1 MDGTASSGDVDSK
14 RVEAALLAGDSQ
26 YMRQSRRNRTGN
38 SPGSS
43 WPPIRHP
50 NCPNGLA
57 RCQRRCRRLKVKAK
71 NISQAQNGQTT
82 YRMHASTA
90 QLRRNPLRHCWE
102 VHGPKRQ
109 HDRTKI
115 EPTKVKIECLND
127 KMPQEDER
135 TYHGCARAAQP
146 CVNAPRHRYGVHRP
160 RRQCGHI
167 KTVPENVNPAQ
178 EVEKT
183 YWVRAS
189 VAQPCGNALKHC
201 WEVHRPKR
209 RCGRIKIASR
219 NVNRTR
225 NGRRTY
231 LGRVNAIQSTWRP
244 KKGIKRFNKLTFGFR
259 MLGEYWRKVED
270 YG

>member
-1 MDGTASSGDVDSK
+1 MDSTTSGSGVHPT
-14 RVEAALLAGDSQ
+14 RVKTALLAEESQ
-26 YMRQSRRNRTGN
+26 HMRQTRGTQSNN
-38 SPGSS
+38 LPMSS
-43 WPPIRHP
+43 EPPIHHANHLYGPTRH
-50 NCPNGLA
+50 
-57 RCQRRCRRLKVKAK
+57 QRRRGRLKVKAK

-82 YRMHASTA
+82 YWIR
-90 QLRRNPLRHCWE
+90 
-102 VHGPKRQ
+102 
-109 HDRTKI
+109 
-115 EPTKVKIECLND
+115 
-127 KMPQEDER
+127 
-135 TYHGCARAAQP
+135 ARAAQP
-146 CVNAPRHRYGVHRP
+146 CVNAPRRRYGVHRP
-160 RRQCGHI
+160 RRQCGRI
-167 KTVPENVNPAQ
+167 KTVPENINPAQ

-189 VAQPCGNALKHC
+189 IAQPCGNALKHC